1 MLKCQL
7 FFSCHPLN
15 PNIFHVKNQMSFC
28 VVLMIMDPI
37 WTECEGQVD
46 FPSGSKV
53 PSRFLEQTEL
63 FPYPIQKALECK
75 YGKEWQN

>member
-1 MLKCQL
+1 
-7 FFSCHPLN
+7 
-15 PNIFHVKNQMSFC
+15 
-28 VVLMIMDPI
+28 MIMDPI